1 MSLTSTY
8 FTVNFEYILSFNE
21 IFFPIVIVTTMEFPI
36 NVKVSLTFIPGDHS
50 AIVIERFIKLD

>member
-1 MSLTSTY
+1 MPTY
-8 FTVNFEYILSFNE
+8 FTVNFEYILSLNE

>member
-1 MSLTSTY
+1 MPTY
-8 FTVNFEYILSFNE
+8 FTVNFEYISSFNE
-21 IFFPIVIVTTMEFPI
+21 IVFPIVIVTTMEFPI